1 MLSAGSEL
9 SEGKL
14 LSANL
19 FQSALGLYSPRH
31 GRKVHHGELEGLLF
45 TASVR
50 GDLIEVQRLLKEYPE
65 IDVNV
70 TDDAGQTPVHLLC
83 DKACSEEAAQR
94 VKEKRPEANGSL
106 FEKVTVETLELL
118 IERGADAG
126 KPTDLFGLTPLHYLC
141 YRVARPIPELGLS
154 EEEAEGILVKC
165 ADVLISAG
173 ADVNTR
179 TTTFGES
186 PLHALAAKGGSP
198 ALGEFL
204 VEKGADLNLKSA
216 TGLTPLATLLKSV
229 PSQPDDVEKERFKKL
244 AELFIKKGAVFIVG
258 SSERELF
265 STKLKMIFNLFK
277 LEVSNVDELVENT
290 LRKNAQIG
298 FRRFLEL
305 LCHLIHLEGKVLRK
319 ALNEC
324 NADVFRKVE
333 SNGEL
338 QALLVSAIAT
348 DPNLASYYKKVK
360 EFLEKCQKTS
370 KIEKSKTKI
379 TKTSSLRI

>member
-1 MLSAGSEL
+1 ML

-14 LSANL
+14 LSINL

-65 IDVNV
+65 VDVNV
-70 TDDAGQTPVHLLC
+70 TDDTGQTPVHLLC

-94 VKEKRPEANGSL
+94 VKEKRPEADGSL

-118 IERGADAG
+118 IKRGANAG

-141 YRVARPIPELGLS
+141 YRVVRPIPELGLS

-173 ADVNTR
+173 ADVNAR

-198 ALGEFL
+198 ALGGFL
-204 VEKGADLNLKSA
+204 IEKGADINLKSA

-244 AELFIKKGAVFIVG
+244 AELFVEKGATFTVG
-258 SSERELF
+258 TSGQELF
-265 STKLKMIFNLFK
+265 STKLKMVFNLFK
-277 LEVSNVDELVENT
+277 LEVSNVDRLVENT
-290 LRKNAQIG
+290 LRNDAQIG
-298 FRRFLEL
+298 FRKFLEL
-305 LCHLIHLEGKVLRK
+305 LCHLIHLEDKTLRK

-338 QALLVSAIAT
+338 QALLVSTMAT
-348 DPNLASYYKKVK
+348 DPGLASYYKKAR
-360 EFLEKCQKTS
+360 EFFDKCLKTT
-370 KIEKSKTKI
+370 KAEKSDIRVTKV
-379 TKTSSLRI
+379 SNLRM